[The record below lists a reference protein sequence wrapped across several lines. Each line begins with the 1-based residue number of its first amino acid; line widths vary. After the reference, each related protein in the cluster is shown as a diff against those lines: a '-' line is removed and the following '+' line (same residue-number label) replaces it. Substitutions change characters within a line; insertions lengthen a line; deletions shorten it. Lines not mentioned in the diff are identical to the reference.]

1 MYKGRL
7 KDSVSILLFLS
18 IFVSLVILFYFSIQS
33 EPVFPSYKEKPR
45 ALKDVLIQVGDGKP
59 YEATLPTRISE
70 LPPRTP
76 VTVFAKAEANSEDR
90 ILIKSVFA
98 PLRLYM
104 DGTLIYESGKKSSYP
119 AYMNDP
125 PTILT
130 TAFLSDKKDT
140 LNLRFEYESL
150 TQRSVLSLPLILV
163 GDEISLIKSKYD
175 VDGFSF
181 VYSLMLIFIGL
192 GMILV
197 SLTIIRRIEMGFS
210 FFWLGL
216 FSLAS
221 GIWVFGECDF
231 SVFFV
236 PYPVLLYNMAYM
248 GLFTVAIPFLHYGLI
263 VLNPKNK
270 LPFKIMLYIHYIS
283 LAVTLFLQFTGK
295 VDFIKSL
302 YWFHIIVPSGFLLF
316 ALVLAWEYFRYKS
329 PAAKRFSLG
338 VSLLTVSTLLELA
351 NYWLHLTNLLTV
363 FFQAGIIC
371 FVIAMGF
378 VSGFYIKEAVQAA
391 NEKKLLEYEVAATG
405 LQLELQRQQYQRLA
419 ENDAAVK
426 RQSHDLRHQFAVLKH
441 LNSENDRMK
450 LEKYLD
456 SLAESI
462 PVGNMGFYSENYAVN
477 AVASHYG
484 ALAEEKNISIDWRF
498 AVPKDLDGKAESD
511 LCIIV
516 GNLLE
521 NAIEACNR
529 MKTGER
535 YIYLNSTLDYGM
547 LTIAVENSY
556 DGIVTRKKDI
566 FLSSKREGE
575 GIGISSVKAVAAK
588 HGGKARFE
596 AENDIFRATVYMTV
610 QA

>member
-7 KDSVSILLFLS
+7 NKSFLIS
-18 IFVSLVILFYFSIQS
+18 LTFFAFVSLIALFYFSVQN

-45 ALKDVLIQVGDGKP
+45 PLEEIKIQIDDGEP
-59 YEATLPTRISE
+59 SAATLPTRVTGLS
-70 LPPRTP
+70 PRTT
-76 VTVFAKAEANSEDR
+76 VTVFAEAKANPGDR

-98 PLRLYM
+98 PLKLYV
-104 DGTLIYESGKKSSYP
+104 DDTLAYESGSKGSYP
-119 AYMNDP
+119 FYMNDP

-130 TAFLSDKKDT
+130 TAFLSHKKGT
-140 LNLRFEYESL
+140 LDLRFEYESL

-163 GDEISLIKSKYD
+163 GDEISLIKSKFD

-181 VYSLMLIFIGL
+181 IYSLILIFMGL

-197 SLTIIRRIEMGFS
+197 YLTVIRKVESGLS

-216 FSLAS
+216 FSLSS

-231 SVFFV
+231 SVFLV

-263 VLNPKNK
+263 VLSPKNK
-270 LPFKIMLYIHYIS
+270 WSFKIMLYIHYIS

-295 VDFIKSL
+295 VDFIRSL

-316 ALVLAWEYFRYKS
+316 ALVLAWEYFRYKNS
-329 PAAKRFSLG
+329 AAKRFALG
-338 VSLLTVSTLLELA
+338 VSLLAISTLLELA
-351 NYWLHLTNLLTV
+351 NYWLRLTSILTI
-363 FFQAGIIC
+363 FFQMGIIC

-378 VSGFYIKEAVQAA
+378 VSGLYIKEAVQAA

-419 ENDAAVK
+419 EDDATVK
-426 RQSHDLRHQFAVLKH
+426 RQSHDLRHQLAVLKH
-441 LNSENDRMK
+441 LNSENDKAK

-462 PVGNMGFYSENYAVN
+462 PMGNKGFYSENYAVN
-477 AVASHYG
+477 AIAAHYG
-484 ALAEEKNISIDWRF
+484 AIAEKKNIALEWRF
-498 AVPKDLDGKAESD
+498 AVPKDLDGKVESE

-521 NAIEACNR
+521 NAIEACIR
-529 MKTGER
+529 MKAGER
-535 YIYLNSTLDYGM
+535 YINLKSTLDYGM

-556 DGIVTRKKDI
+556 DGIGTKKGDN

-588 HGGKARFE
+588 HNGKARFV
-596 AENDIFRATVYMTV
+596 AGDGIFKATVYLKID
-610 QA
+610 